1 MSMEAN
7 RAIAVSAWK
16 NVRNILSNPRS
27 LSDPKAVEDCC
38 AALKGTIPNSLNWSG
53 ITDFQSH
60 RFWESAEARTA
71 LNIPENPDFPALL
84 LALEGLRL
92 NTEFERVSR
101 KLAALEDRQKAYL
114 EKAAALGLGEQ
125 AGDTALLG
133 KTDFAGQVAKSFLH
147 IVTEPA

>member
-7 RAIAVSAWK
+7 RAVAVSAWE
-16 NVRNILSNPRS
+16 NVRNILSDPRR
-27 LSDPKAVEDCC
+27 LSDPNAVETCC

-60 RFWESAEARTA
+60 RFWESTEARKA
-71 LNIPENPDFPALL
+71 LNIPENSDFPALL

-92 NTEFERVSR
+92 NTEFERASR
-101 KLAALEDRQKAYL
+101 KLAAVEDRQKAYL
-114 EKAAALGLGEQ
+114 EHAAALGLGEQ

-133 KTDFAGQVAKSFLH
+133 KTDFADQVAKSFLYPA
-147 IVTEPA
+147 TEPA